1 MLLLVLLEVVT
12 RGRERLEH
20 MVNCSHC
27 TYVLKKICS
36 TTYVD
41 KYINS
46 TVTSSSDQ
54 HLLVAP
60 LSLNT
65 NDSYQCI
72 ICVYYWHK
80 GRSFNRE
87 YSDLDAKTDAQ

>member
-12 RGRERLEH
+12 RGRERQEH
-20 MVNCSHC
+20 VVNCSHC

-36 TTYVD
+36 TTYVA
-41 KYINS
+41 KYIN
-46 TVTSSSDQ
+46 TTS
-54 HLLVAP
+54 P

-87 YSDLDAKTDAQ
+87 YSDLDAKTDAQLA